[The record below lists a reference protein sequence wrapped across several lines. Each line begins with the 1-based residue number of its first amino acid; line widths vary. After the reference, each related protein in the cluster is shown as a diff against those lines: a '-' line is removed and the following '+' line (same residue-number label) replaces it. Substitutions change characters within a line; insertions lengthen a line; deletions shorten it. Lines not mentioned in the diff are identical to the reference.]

1 MLHES
6 QSACRKKVSCA
17 DAIFATQ
24 EVIARSRVF
33 MCLYKQLD
41 SDLTL
46 DKAIRK
52 DRQSESVKQ
61 QQSILRGGK
70 ESGDDTD
77 PLVGGAVGCN
87 IQTTKFLWSI
97 TASQLPSLL
106 SEGCHMQKLW

>member
-1 MLHES
+1 MN

-33 MCLYKQLD
+33 MCLYKKLD

-52 DRQSESVKQ
+52 NRQSESVKQ
-61 QQSILRGGK
+61 QQSILRGGTQ

-77 PLVGGAVGCN
+77 PLVGAVGCN

-97 TASQLPSLL
+97 TAS
-106 SEGCHMQKLW
+106 H